1 MLDSEL
7 HNKVKYTYMYIET
20 LSDLTDAT
28 DKLLTWYMTLLT
40 NRARGLEKC

>member
-7 HNKVKYTYMYIET
+7 HNKVKYTYIET

>member
-7 HNKVKYTYMYIET
+7 HNKVKDTYIET

-40 NRARGLEKC
+40 NRTRGLEKC